1 MYIKECEER
10 NYLFREMD
18 FNRND
23 RQKVYAKN
31 SMDRFG
37 DDLTEEILQYMT
49 FEDKIRLEC
58 VSKQW
63 KRCVFQRQ
71 STIEI
76 MSFNSLNPS
85 LILLNNNKQYNKE
98 MLESVLKKCPNITTL
113 RLRSIVSMEVL
124 SLIGRYCLN
133 VKSLRYETSDR
144 NLSFFYLHG
153 PKLEELHLIVPDDTM
168 KDVVKLCPNLKRLWF
183 FSCICVTNDI
193 ELVPKLEQI
202 KECQLI
208 NYKEMNKMKLFY
220 YKVRRTQKT
229 LVARLAELKAEELK
243 TCIDCISRFEN
254 LEQLELHFLRLKT
267 TEPIDDCLS
276 LIGQKCCK
284 LLELDLYINDSV
296 PISDQ
301 FFDVFTHF
309 KSIKKLSLGLWYSR
323 SVKGSVECFK
333 HCKQLN
339 DLDIKYPEITDQFL
353 ANIDLFVPK
362 LQSLHIKTQ
371 KTISDS
377 FIDSFHSMK
386 NIRKVFLTY
395 NENNLNITDKN
406 WYFGKAL
413 FEVMSTRR
421 DVIRVND
428 NCGYTN
434 SN

>member
-23 RQKVYAKN
+23 RQKVYAKD

-113 RLRSIVSMEVL
+113 RLKSIVSMEVL
-124 SLIGRYCLN
+124 SLIGQYCLN

-144 NLSFFYLHG
+144 NLSFFY
-153 PKLEELHLIVPDDTM
+153 LEELHLIVPDDTM

-254 LEQLELHFLRLKT
+254 LKQLELHFLRLKT

-276 LIGQKCCK
+276 LIGRKCTK
-284 LLELDLYINDSV
+284 LLKLNLYIHSSVLISV
-296 PISDQ
+296 PLIKT
-301 FFDVFTHF
+301 FCEL
-309 KSIKKLSLGLWYSR
+309 KAIKKLIINFKYKTVLS
-323 SVKGSVECFK
+323 GSIECFK
-333 HCKQLN
+333 HCKQLIE
-339 DLDIKYPEITDQFL
+339 LDIFCDKLTEDFFT
-353 ANIDLFVPK
+353 NIQLFVPK
-362 LQSLHIKTQ
+362 LQTLRIETTEQ
-371 KTISDS
+371 FSDT

-386 NIRKVFLTY
+386 FIQKVILFNRFDENRKKY
-395 NENNLNITDKN
+395 
-406 WYFGKAL
+406 YFGKSL
-413 FEVMSTRR
+413 SEVMLSPIGMN
-421 DVIRVND
+421 VIRVND
-428 NCGYTN
+428 NCGLVNYDEDI
-434 SN
+434 